1 MVRALWR
8 LGLGSGSDVGKIGE
22 QVRRPVR
29 AALAQ
34 PGGEKA
40 CPAMFGQKPVDGGLI
55 GLRGGRAEREADLGQ
70 SQLEQSV
77 AAAGLAVVVALGRGP
92 CHDLDLAVIQAEAT
106 IDGCDLR
113 LDRPLVREEKPGRTA
128 LDDCGCDGAAVDVA
142 QRLGGED
149 DGGIL
154 LPQRFQPFAKLAGKA
169 LIIKGQPS
177 FIDDQQRRPTI
188 EAIPDPVEEIGQHR
202 RSCTGPDQPF
212 DLEGLNGGLAQVL
225 DLGVKEPPMGSAKA
239 IGPERLLQ
247 VGRLQKD
254 GKAKS
259 IGVCNFTIEAL
270 EELYAET
277 GVRPVINQVETHPY
291 FPQSELRAYEAQH
304 GILHESWSPLG
315 QGGDL
320 LTDPVLVKIA
330 EKHKASVAQVV
341 IAWHLALGNVV
352 IPKSVTDARIIENF
366 ASLQLT
372 LDDEDLAAINGLDR
386 GAEGRIA
393 ADPATADFA

>member
-1 MVRALWR
+1 MTQTVPELKFHDGNTIDQLGYGVWQVPDAEAEIVVGKAIDAGYRHIDTAKIYGNEEGVGRAIAATSVPREELFITTKVWNADQGYESTLAAADASLQR
-8 LGLGSGSDVGKIGE
+8 LGLE
-22 QVRRPVR
+22 QVD
-29 AALAQ
+29 LYLIHWLQ
-34 PGGEKA
+34 PKRGTY
-40 CPAMFGQKPVDGGLI
+40 VD
-55 GLRGGRAEREADLGQ
+55 
-70 SQLEQSV
+70 
-77 AAAGLAVVVALGRGP
+77 
-92 CHDLDLAVIQAEAT
+92 T
-106 IDGCDLR
+106 W
-113 LDRPLVREEKPGRTA
+113 
-128 LDDCGCDGAAVDVA
+128 
-142 QRLGGED
+142 
-149 DGGIL
+149 
-154 LPQRFQPFAKLAGKA
+154 KA
-169 LIIKGQPS
+169 LIQ
-177 FIDDQQRRPTI
+177 
-188 EAIPDPVEEIGQHR
+188 
-202 RSCTGPDQPF
+202 
-212 DLEGLNGGLAQVL
+212 
-225 DLGVKEPPMGSAKA
+225 
-239 IGPERLLQ
+239 
-247 VGRLQKD
+247 LQKD

-330 EKHKASVAQVV
+330 EKHNASAAQVV